1 MKISEVTDRI
11 INDYCGISEE
21 EASDLVEVMKP
32 AALAYI
38 RAYTGLTDEEIET
51 HEDLTIAYLLLI
63 NDMYSQRDY
72 TLSWQK
78 QVNPTVDL
86 ILRSHAI
93 NYL

>member
-1 MKISEVTDRI
+1 MKISEVTDEI
-11 INDYCGISEE
+11 INDYCGICEE
-21 EASDLVEVMKP
+21 EASDLLEAMKP
-32 AALAYI
+32 AAQAFI
-38 RAYTGLTDEEIET
+38 RSYTGLTDAEIEE
-51 HEDLTIAYLLLI
+51 HEDLTVAYLLLI

>member
-38 RAYTGLTDEEIET
+38 RTYTGLTDEEIET

-86 ILRSHAI
+86 ILAFHAR